1 MTDSR
6 ALHNLSIPEAASAL
20 RRGETTSVALTLAT
34 LDRVKETEPTVQAYA
49 TVTADLA
56 LAAAERADREIAA
69 GRDRGPLH
77 GIPVAVKDN
86 CYTKGIL
93 TEVGSK
99 VLEGFAP
106 DFDATVVQNLYE
118 AGAVLIG
125 KTRCHEWSCGG
136 SEPPTRSPWD
146 PARFPGGSS
155 IGSGVALAAR
165 STFAAIGTDTG
176 GSVRIPSSLNNL
188 VGMKATYGRVSAY
201 GVLPLAW
208 SLDHV
213 GPMTRTVRGNAQMLG
228 AIAGYDPKDAN
239 SARVDAPDYTARI
252 EDGARGARIGI
263 DRDYFLYP
271 GVVESVRAMTE
282 NVIGELAEMGA
293 DIIEVRIPELALTS
307 ETLKT
312 IRMVESASYH
322 RHQIREKG
330 HLYSPGTRATL
341 EIGQAVLATDYVAAL
356 RARERFRSAMKALFK
371 RENLAAL
378 ISPTIP
384 VSAPLLDDVWKPRHD
399 MENGETPTDGFVHH
413 VYPANLSG
421 QPAISAPGGFTSEG
435 LPIGYQLM
443 GRPFDEA
450 TLYRIAYA
458 YEQAQNWHERQPP
471 NGCDRTGPKQ

>member
-1 MTDSR
+1 MIDSR

-20 RRGETTSVALTLAT
+20 RRGDATSVALTQAT
-34 LDRVKETEPTVQAYA
+34 LDRIKETEPTVQAYA
-49 TVTADLA
+49 TVTVDLA

-69 GRDRGPLH
+69 GRDRGPMH

-99 VLEGFAP
+99 VLEGFVP
-106 DFDATVVQNLYE
+106 DFDATVVHKLYE
-118 AGAVLIG
+118 AGTVLIG

-146 PARFPGGSS
+146 PERFPGGSS

-165 STFAAIGTDTG
+165 SIYGAIGTDTG

-213 GPMTRTVRGNAQMLG
+213 GPMTRTVLGNAQMLG
-228 AIAGYDPKDAN
+228 AIAGHDPNDAN
-239 SARVDAPDYTARI
+239 SARVDLPDFTAGI
-252 EDGARGARIGI
+252 DGGVRGTRIGI
-263 DRDYFLYP
+263 DRNYFLYP
-271 GVVESVRAMTE
+271 GVVDSVRSVTE
-282 NVIGELAEMGA
+282 GVIDELADMGA
-293 DIIEVRIPELALTS
+293 EIIEVRIPELALTS

-322 RHQIREKG
+322 RHQIRAKG

-341 EIGQAVLATDYVAAL
+341 EIGQALLATDYVAAL
-356 RARERFRSAMKALFK
+356 RARERFCSAMKALFK

-384 VSAPLLDDVWKPRHD
+384 VSAPLLDDVWKPRAD

-421 QPAISAPGGFTSEG
+421 QPAISAPGGFTSDG
-435 LPIGYQLM
+435 LPIGFQLT

-458 YEQAQNWHERQPP
+458 YERTQNWRERQPAQAY
-471 NGCDRTGPKQ
+471 D

>member
-1 MTDSR
+1 MIDSR
-6 ALHNLSIPEAASAL
+6 ALIHLSISEAASAL
-20 RRGETTSVALTLAT
+20 RRGETTSVALTQAT
-34 LDRVKETEPTVQAYA
+34 LDRIHETEPTVQAYA

-69 GRDRGPLH
+69 GRDRGPMH

-86 CYTKGIL
+86 CFTKGIL

-99 VLEGFAP
+99 VLEGFVP
-106 DFDATVVQNLYE
+106 DFDATVVKRLYE
-118 AGAVLIG
+118 AGAILIG

-146 PARFPGGSS
+146 LERFPGGSS

-165 STFAAIGTDTG
+165 STYGAIGTDTG

-213 GPMTRTVRGNAQMLG
+213 GPMTRTVLGNARMLG

-239 SARVDAPDYTARI
+239 SARVDVPDFTAGI
-252 EDGARGARIGI
+252 DGGVRGTRIGI

-271 GVVESVRAMTE
+271 GVVDSVRAMTE
-282 NVIGELAEMGA
+282 TVISELAGMGA
-293 DIIEVRIPELALTS
+293 EIIEVRIPELALTS

-341 EIGQAVLATDYVAAL
+341 EIGQVVLATDYVAAL
-356 RARERFRSAMKALFK
+356 RARERFRSAMQSLFQ
-371 RENLAAL
+371 RENLEAL

-384 VSAPLLDDVWKPRHD
+384 VSAPLLDDVWKPRAD

-421 QPAISAPGGFTSEG
+421 QPAISAPGGFTPEG

-471 NGCDRTGPKQ
+471 YVYD

>member
-1 MTDSR
+1 MIDSR
-6 ALHNLSIPEAASAL
+6 ALIHLSISEAASAL
-20 RRGETTSVALTLAT
+20 RRGETTSVALTQAT
-34 LDRVKETEPTVQAYA
+34 LDRIHETEPTVQAYA

-69 GRDRGPLH
+69 GRDRGPMH

-86 CYTKGIL
+86 CFTKGIL

-99 VLEGFAP
+99 VLEGFVP
-106 DFDATVVQNLYE
+106 DFDATVVKKLHA
-118 AGAVLIG
+118 AGAILIG

-136 SEPPTRSPWD
+136 SEPPTRTPWD
-146 PARFPGGSS
+146 LERFPGGSS

-165 STFAAIGTDTG
+165 STYGAIGTDTG

-213 GPMTRTVRGNAQMLG
+213 GPMTRTVRDNAQMLG
-228 AIAGYDPKDAN
+228 AIAGHDPKDAN
-239 SARVDAPDYTARI
+239 SARVDVPDFTAGI
-252 EDGARGARIGI
+252 DGGVRGTRIGI

-271 GVVESVRAMTE
+271 AVVDSVRAMTE
-282 NVIGELAEMGA
+282 TVISELAGMGA
-293 DIIEVRIPELALTS
+293 EIIEVRIPELALTS

-341 EIGQAVLATDYVAAL
+341 EIGQVVLATDYVAAL
-356 RARERFRSAMKALFK
+356 RARERFRSAMQSLFQL
-371 RENLAAL
+371 ENLEAL

-384 VSAPLLDDVWKPRHD
+384 VSAPLLGDVWKPRDD

-421 QPAISAPGGFTSEG
+421 QPAISAPGGFTPEG

-471 NGCDRTGPKQ
+471 HVYD

>member
-6 ALHNLSIPEAASAL
+6 ALINLSICEAASAL
-20 RRGETTSVALTLAT
+20 RRGETTSVALTQAALE
-34 LDRVKETEPTVQAYA
+34 RISETEPMVQAYA
-49 TVTADLA
+49 TLAADLA
-56 LAAAERADREIAA
+56 LEAAERADREIAA

-77 GIPVAVKDN
+77 GIPVGVKDN
-86 CYTKGIL
+86 CFSKGIL

-99 VLEGFAP
+99 VLEGFVP
-106 DFDATVVQNLYE
+106 DFDATVVRKLYE

-146 PARFPGGSS
+146 PERFPGGSS

-165 STFAAIGTDTG
+165 SIYGAIGTDTG
-176 GSVRIPSSLNNL
+176 GSVRIPASLNNL

-213 GPMTRTVRGNAQMLG
+213 GPMTRTVRDNAQMLG
-228 AIAGYDPKDAN
+228 AIAGRDPKDAN
-239 SARVDAPDYTARI
+239 SARAEAPDYTAGI
-252 EDGARGARIGI
+252 EDGARGLRIGI
-263 DRDYFLYP
+263 DREYFLYP
-271 GVVESVRAMTE
+271 GVVESVRSVTE
-282 NVIGELAEMGA
+282 GVIDELAGLGA
-293 DIIEVRIPELALTS
+293 EIIEVGIPELALTS

-356 RARERFRSAMKALFK
+356 RARERFRTAMKEIFK

-384 VSAPLLDDVWKPRHD
+384 VSAPLLDDVWKPRAD

-421 QPAISAPGGFTSEG
+421 QPAISAPGGFTPEG

-443 GRPFDEA
+443 GKPFDEA

-458 YEQAQNWHERQPP
+458 YERANNWHERQPAHVY
-471 NGCDRTGPKQ
+471 D

>member
-1 MTDSR
+1 MTDSG
-6 ALHNLSIPEAASAL
+6 ALINLSISEAASAL
-20 RRGETTSVALTLAT
+20 RNGETTSVALTQAT
-34 LDRVKETEPTVQAYA
+34 LARIRQTEPTVQAYA

-56 LAAAERADREIAA
+56 LAAAEHADRELTA

-77 GIPVAVKDN
+77 GIPVGVKDN
-86 CYTKGIL
+86 CYTNGIL

-99 VLEGFAP
+99 LLEGFVP
-106 DFDATVVQNLYE
+106 DFDSTVVDKLYR

-136 SEPPTRSPWD
+136 SEPPTRTPWD
-146 PARFPGGSS
+146 LSRFPGGSS
-155 IGSGVALAAR
+155 IGSGVALTAR
-165 STFAAIGTDTG
+165 SAFATIGTDTG
-176 GSVRIPSSLNNL
+176 GSIRIPASINNL

-213 GPMTRTVRGNAQMLG
+213 GPLTRTVRDNAQMLG
-228 AIAGYDPKDAN
+228 AIAGYDPNDSN
-239 SARVDAPDYTARI
+239 SARADVPDYVAGI
-252 EDGARGARIGI
+252 EGGVRDTRIGI

-271 GVVESVRAMTE
+271 GVTDDVLAASEA
-282 NVIGELAEMGA
+282 VIGELAGMGA
-293 DIIEVRIPELALTS
+293 EIIEISLPELELTR
-307 ETLKT
+307 ETLIT

-322 RHQIREKG
+322 RQQIREKG

-341 EIGQAVLATDYVAAL
+341 EIGQVVLATEYVAAL
-356 RARERFRSAMKALFK
+356 RARERIRAAMKALFR
-371 RENLAAL
+371 RENLDAL

-384 VSAPLLDDVWKPRHD
+384 VPAPFLTDVWKPRED
-399 MENGETPTDGFVHH
+399 MDNGETPTDGFVHH

-421 QPAISAPGGFTSEG
+421 QPALSAPAGFTPEG

-458 YEQAQNWHERQPP
+458 YEQAQDWHERQPP
-471 NGCDRTGPKQ
+471 HVYD

>member
-1 MTDSR
+1 MTDSH
-6 ALHNLSIPEAASAL
+6 ALINLSISEAASAL
-20 RRGETTSVALTLAT
+20 RHGETTSVALTQAT
-34 LDRVKETEPTVQAYA
+34 LARIKQTEPTVQAYA
-49 TVTADLA
+49 TVSADLA
-56 LAAAERADREIAA
+56 LAAAQRADREIAA

-77 GIPVAVKDN
+77 GIPVGLKDN

-99 VLEGFAP
+99 VLEGFVP
-106 DFDATVVQNLYE
+106 DFDSTVVQKLYA

-136 SEPPTRSPWD
+136 SEPPTRTPWD
-146 PARFPGGSS
+146 LNRFPGGSS
-155 IGSGVALAAR
+155 IGSGVALTAR
-165 STFAAIGTDTG
+165 SAFGAIGTDTG
-176 GSVRIPSSLNNL
+176 GSIRIPASINNL
-188 VGMKATYGRVSAY
+188 VGMKATYGRVSMY

-213 GPMTRTVRGNAQMLG
+213 GPLTRTVLGNALMLG
-228 AIAGYDPKDAN
+228 AIAGYDPKDSN
-239 SARVDAPDYTARI
+239 SARVHVPDYAAGI
-252 EDGARGARIGI
+252 EGGVRGTRIGI

-271 GVVESVRAMTE
+271 GVVNSVSGVTE
-282 NVIGELAEMGA
+282 AVISELADMGA
-293 DIIEVRIPELALTS
+293 EIIEISLPELALTR
-307 ETLKT
+307 ETLVI

-322 RHQIREKG
+322 RQQIREKG

-341 EIGQAVLATDYVAAL
+341 QMGEVVLATQYVAAL
-356 RARERFRSAMKALFK
+356 RARERYRSAMKALFR
-371 RENLAAL
+371 RENLDAL

-384 VSAPLLDDVWKPRHD
+384 VPAPLLKDVRRPRED
-399 MENGETPTDGFVHH
+399 IDNGETPTDAFIHH

-421 QPAISAPGGFTSEG
+421 QPAISAPGGFTLAG

-458 YEQAQNWHERQPP
+458 YEQAHDWQERQPP
-471 NGCDRTGPKQ
+471 HVCD

>member
-1 MTDSR
+1 MIDSR
-6 ALHNLSIPEAASAL
+6 ALIHLSISEAASAL

-34 LDRVKETEPTVQAYA
+34 LDRIHETEPTVQAYA

-69 GRDRGPLH
+69 GRDRGPMH

-86 CYTKGIL
+86 CFTKGIL

-99 VLEGFAP
+99 VLEGFVP
-106 DFDATVVQNLYE
+106 DFDATVVKKLHA
-118 AGAVLIG
+118 AGAILIG

-136 SEPPTRSPWD
+136 SEPPTRTPWD
-146 PARFPGGSS
+146 LERFPGGSS

-165 STFAAIGTDTG
+165 STYGAIGTDTG

-213 GPMTRTVRGNAQMLG
+213 GPMTRTVRDNAQMLG
-228 AIAGYDPKDAN
+228 AIAGHDPKDAN
-239 SARVDAPDYTARI
+239 SARVDVPDFTAGI
-252 EDGARGARIGI
+252 DGGVRGTRIGI

-271 GVVESVRAMTE
+271 AVVDSVRAMTE
-282 NVIGELAEMGA
+282 TVISELAGMGA
-293 DIIEVRIPELALTS
+293 EIIEVRIPELALTS

-341 EIGQAVLATDYVAAL
+341 EIGQVVLATDYVAAL
-356 RARERFRSAMKALFK
+356 RARERFRSAMQSLFQ
-371 RENLAAL
+371 RENLEAL

-384 VSAPLLDDVWKPRHD
+384 VSAPLLGDVWKPRD
-399 MENGETPTDGFVHH
+399 DRENGETPTDGFVHH

-421 QPAISAPGGFTSEG
+421 QPAISAPGGFTPEG

-443 GRPFDEA
+443 GRPFDEV

-471 NGCDRTGPKQ
+471 HVYD